1 MNGEER
7 AYVVTGQ
14 YENMLPMDLH
24 PQHLIKA
31 IMIGDIELMEN
42 LGIYEISEED
52 VALCEFVCTSKI
64 DVQNIIRDRLDLIK
78 KECC

>member
-1 MNGEER
+1 MDRFEARKKILEE
-7 AYVVTGQ
+7 
-14 YENMLPMDLH
+14 LLDL
-24 PQHLIKA
+24 QQLIKA
-31 IMIGDIELMEN
+31 CMIQDIELMEN

-64 DVQNIIRDRLDLIK
+64 DVQNIIRDGLDLIK